1 MQDRVTPLAAVVLA
15 AVLAAGTAAFAVT
28 TDGFT
33 VYTTEGAR
41 RASVER
47 DPRPMPDITLED
59 QNGRILDLDD
69 LRGRIVLTEFI
80 YTRCAT
86 ICSELGQAFAQTAKE
101 LHGPLAR
108 GDLMLLSISFD
119 PAYDTPAALSDYA
132 ARHGADGTH
141 WRVVRPRN
149 TEDLAALLD
158 RFGVV
163 VIPNDLG
170 GYEHNAAVQL
180 IDRDGRLARVVD
192 YTPVDAVVAEVKP
205 WLDG

>member
-1 MQDRVTPLAAVVLA
+1 MRPLAVVALAAVT
-15 AVLAAGTAAFAVT
+15 AAGAAAFAAT

-33 VYTTEGAR
+33 TYTTEGAR
-41 RASVER
+41 RAAIER
-47 DPRPMPDITLED
+47 DPRPLPDLSFED
-59 QNGRILDLDD
+59 QDGRILGPDD

-80 YTRCAT
+80 YTRCPM
-86 ICSELGQAFAQTAKE
+86 ICGELGQAFAGTAE
-101 LHGPLAR
+101 ALRQPLAR
-108 GDLMLLSISFD
+108 GELMMLSISFD
-119 PAYDTPAALSDYA
+119 PEHDNPAALADYA
-132 ARHGADGTH
+132 RRHGADGTR

-149 TEDLAALLD
+149 THDLAMLLE

-163 VIPNDLG
+163 VIPNNLG

-192 YTPVDAVVAEVKP
+192 YTPVRAVVAEVAP

>member
-1 MQDRVTPLAAVVLA
+1 MKPLAAVALA
-15 AVLAAGTAAFAVT
+15 AVTAAGTAAFAVT

-47 DPRPMPDITLED
+47 DPRSMPDVTFED
-59 QNGRILDLDD
+59 QNGRILDLHD

-80 YTRCAT
+80 YTRCPT
-86 ICSELGQAFAQTAKE
+86 ICTELGQAFAQTAKE
-101 LHGPLAR
+101 LREPMAR
-108 GDLMLLSISFD
+108 GELMLLSISFD
-119 PAYDTPAALSDYA
+119 PAHDTPAALSDYA
-132 ARHGADGTH
+132 ARHGADGTQ
-141 WRVVRPRN
+141 WRIVRPRS
-149 TEDLAALLD
+149 TDELAALLD

-192 YTPVDAVVAEVKP
+192 YTPVEAVIEEVKP